1 MAEVMEEDV
10 DFFLNIPFFP
20 FPISPS
26 SAVVGGESR
35 YASSSTV
42 TRL

>member
-1 MAEVMEEDV
+1 MAEVMDEDV
-10 DFFLNIPFFP
+10 DFFLKIPFLP
-20 FPISPS
+20 LPTSS
-26 SAVVGGESR
+26 SAMAGGESR